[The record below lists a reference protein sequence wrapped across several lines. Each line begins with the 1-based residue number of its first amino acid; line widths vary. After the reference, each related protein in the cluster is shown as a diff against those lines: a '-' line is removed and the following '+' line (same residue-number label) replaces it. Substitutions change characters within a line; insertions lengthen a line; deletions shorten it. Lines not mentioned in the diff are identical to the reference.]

1 MGSSQL
7 QYTILPGSVKDM
19 GVYLFIRQGSVSMSG
34 GASPLTFWGVCDK
47 CMFHISNGNQIYIT
61 LHKRRFF
68 SLPLSVW
75 VCFAPRICT
84 CVWPCVSE
92 RPLCS
97 RVRVSAVSTWTCLTR
112 DRLCC
117 AHSVG
122 HVLLLIFMSGPGS
135 CSYRDIFPAYRSQW
149 LQMFSKQLSKMLD
162 WFKSKINFWPGA
174 LHQGAAFGMHFLVNT
189 LFHVLLKNCI
199 VATNYITRQLS

>member
-68 SLPLSVW
+68 FSPSL
-75 VCFAPRICT
+75 
-84 CVWPCVSE
+84 CVSVFC
-92 RPLCS
+92 PPYMHL
-97 RVRVSAVSTWTCLTR
+97 CLTV
-112 DRLCC
+112 CEWTT
-117 AHSVG
+117 SVQQG
-122 HVLLLIFMSGPGS
+122 QGQRSEHMDMS
-135 CSYRDIFPAYRSQW
+135 
-149 LQMFSKQLSKMLD
+149 
-162 WFKSKINFWPGA
+162 
-174 LHQGAAFGMHFLVNT
+174 H
-189 LFHVLLKNCI
+189 
-199 VATNYITRQLS
+199 

>member
-19 GVYLFIRQGSVSMSG
+19 GVYLFLTQMSVRMSG

-47 CMFHISNGNQIYIT
+47 CMFHILNGNRIHIT
-61 LHKRRFF
+61 LHKRRF
-68 SLPLSVW
+68 SLTVW
-75 VCFAPRICT
+75 VCFATRICT
-84 CVWPCVSE
+84 CVRPCVSE

-97 RVRVSAVSTWTCLTR
+97 GVRVSAVSTWTCLTR

-117 AHSVG
+117 AHSAG

-135 CSYRDIFPAYRSQW
+135 SSYRDIFPAYRSRW

-174 LHQGAAFGMHFLVNT
+174 LHFFFVTT

-199 VATNYITRQLS
+199 AATNYVTHLLS